1 MKEYYFKYFCENK
14 EGLESNGFYFEACF
28 VKKSNQK
35 NLPSKNKI
43 SILFDRGTVF
53 GNIAL

>member
-35 NLPSKNKI
+35 NIPSKNKI